1 MSEIKKISNYRWTI
15 CALIFFATTVNYLD
29 RQVIG
34 ILKPL
39 LESDL
44 GIGEKAYAHIIMA
57 FQILYA
63 AGMLLSGRLIDKFGS
78 KIGYGVSVILWSIA
92 AMGHALAKGVL
103 GFGFWRGFLGISEAG
118 NFPAGNKAVAE
129 WFPKKERALAFGIFN
144 SGTNIGAILA
154 PLLIPAMLVVWSWQA
169 AFIITGAIGFI
180 WVILWFIFYEIP
192 ERHKKVSA
200 GELEYINSDVDEQ
213 NETKEKVP
221 WLKLFKYRQTWLFFI
236 GKGLT
241 DPIWWFYL
249 FWIPGWLST
258 VRGAGLSI
266 SSFGLPLAF
275 IYTMTTIGSIGGGWL
290 SGFMINKGISPF
302 RARRFTMLIFA
313 LLVVPI
319 IFAQSKGVSTWGAV
333 CLIALAASAHQAW
346 SANLF
351 TTVSDAFP
359 KKAVSSVT
367 GIGGL
372 AGALGGAF
380 ISYLAGGIL
389 QHFKDLGHIE
399 TGYVI
404 MFAIAGSAYLLTWS
418 IMTLFAPKN
427 KKVTL
432 VQ

>member
-1 MSEIKKISNYRWTI
+1 MPEEKKFSNYRWTV

-29 RQVIG
+29 RQIIG

-39 LESDL
+39 LDSDL
-44 GIGEKAYAHIIMA
+44 GIGEKDYAHIIIA
-57 FQILYA
+57 FQLLYA
-63 AGMLLSGRLIDKFGS
+63 VGMFFAGRLIDKFGT
-78 KIGYGVSVILWSIA
+78 KIGYGVSVVLWSIA
-92 AMGHALAKGVL
+92 AMGHALAKGVW
-103 GFGFWRGFLGISEAG
+103 GFGIWRGLLGISEAG
-118 NFPAGNKAVAE
+118 NFPAANKAIAE
-129 WFPKKERALAFGIFN
+129 WFPKKERALAFGIMN
-144 SGTNIGAILA
+144 SGTNVGAILA
-154 PLLIPAMLVVWSWQA
+154 PLAIPAMLVAWGWQA
-169 AFIITGAIGFI
+169 AFIITGSIGFI
-180 WVILWFIFYEIP
+180 WVILWFIFYELP
-192 ERHKKVSA
+192 EKHKKISA
-200 GELEYINSDVDEQ
+200 GELEYINIDVDEQ

-275 IYTMTTIGSIGGGWL
+275 IYTMTTIGSIGGGWI
-290 SGFMINKGISPF
+290 SGFMISKGMSPF
-302 RARRFTMLIFA
+302 KARKLTMLIFA

-333 CLIALAASAHQAW
+333 CLIALAASSHQAW

-359 KKAVSSVT
+359 KKAVSSIT
-367 GIGGL
+367 GIGGM
-372 AGALGGAF
+372 AGAIGGAF
-380 ISYLAGGIL
+380 ISYIAGGIL

-404 MFAIAGSAYLLTWS
+404 MFCIAGSAYLLAWT
-418 IMTLFAPKN
+418 IMQVFAPKN
-427 KKVTL
+427 KKVIL
-432 VQ
+432 E

>member
-1 MSEIKKISNYRWTI
+1 MTETKKFSNYRWTV

-44 GIGEKAYAHIIMA
+44 GIGEKDYSHIIMA
-57 FQILYA
+57 FQLLYA
-63 AGMLLSGRLIDKFGS
+63 VGMVIAGRLIDKFGT
-78 KIGYGVSVILWSIA
+78 KIGYGISVILWSIA
-92 AMGHALAKGVL
+92 AMGHALAKGVW

-118 NFPAGNKAVAE
+118 NFPAANKAIAE
-129 WFPKKERALAFGIFN
+129 WFPKKERAFAFGILN
-144 SGTNIGAILA
+144 SGTNVGAIVA
-154 PLLIPAMLVVWSWQA
+154 PLAIPAMLVAWGWQA
-169 AFIITGAIGFI
+169 AFIVTGSIGFI
-180 WVILWFIFYEIP
+180 WVVLWYIFYELP
-192 ERHKKVSA
+192 EKHKKVSA
-200 GELEYINSDVDEQ
+200 GELAYINSDVDEQ

-258 VRGAGLSI
+258 VRGAGLSV

-275 IYTMTTIGSIGGGWL
+275 IYTMTTIGSIGGGWI
-290 SGFMINKGISPF
+290 SGFMINKGMSPF
-302 RARRFTMLIFA
+302 RARRFAMLIFA

-333 CLIALAASAHQAW
+333 CLIALAAASHQAW

-359 KKAVSSVT
+359 KKAISSIT
-367 GIGGL
+367 GWGGM
-372 AGALGGAF
+372 AGAVGGAF
-380 ISYLAGGIL
+380 ISYIAGGIL
-389 QHFKDLGHIE
+389 QHFKDLGRIE
-399 TGYVI
+399 AGYVV
-404 MFAIAGSAYLLTWS
+404 MFTIAGSAYLVSWI
-418 IMTLFAPKN
+418 IMTVFAPKN
-427 KKVTL
+427 KKVVL
-432 VQ
+432 D